1 MTVVFSASDIMLDHC
16 GRRQSKQILLVQTGY
31 GAPQYLLRS
40 LSVANMSGVSVRPRG
55 GGSWCV
61 LSGRWAIVG
70 RLVHVGVSGPRPVQ
84 GSLGTCSSGSK
95 SKVTGCQRG
104 YRTDLSSAH
113 FGRAKSCFYTLTSRL
128 NIWTQTYKRT

>member
-1 MTVVFSASDIMLDHC
+1 MLDHC
-16 GRRQSKQILLVQTGY
+16 ARRQSKQILLVQTGY

-70 RLVHVGVSGPRPVQ
+70 RLVHMCLVWAVAPRCPVTATRDVLERQ
-84 GSLGTCSSGSK
+84 
-95 SKVTGCQRG
+95 
-104 YRTDLSSAH
+104 
-113 FGRAKSCFYTLTSRL
+113 
-128 NIWTQTYKRT
+128 